1 MKCTITLQI
10 AGESIQVQV
19 DSSRLPNSLSEL
31 KEILGKERWKIL
43 VEKVDS
49 TLKNRKKI
57 DKPDLDK
64 MRKSGHI
71 IPNTTIGALMNR
83 FPNVIFPED
92 SDQYNVS
99 NIKVLFVDSYKTEK
113 GELKYGLFTNPN
125 GEQILIID
133 RYNLDSVA
141 KYLQTMKSLKGDHIL
156 KNISPMI
163 MDELKLLLQESKKY
177 ISNLTSVEDMLVN
190 FLQNRSKYRDIM
202 FSVNDKFIEKYKSE
216 SSYDLD
222 DSINAYSYLD
232 NLVGNLFN
240 ISSRKTYNDI
250 TINNISHN
258 LSWNKNFDTAS
269 IGLDKLFMF
278 LPNQLKDKI
287 QSVLGEEQFSLEKF
301 KEYFSGKI
309 NKEQLNNIFGNSEG
323 NPYEI
328 LMKYLI
334 EQEPEFA
341 MNFKEVKKDRLYMS
355 TYFQTL
361 ETQYGIGFEQLQQSN
376 DPIYH
381 NGRYIQQII
390 DKDGLST
397 YYVTK
402 HFTDPNQ
409 RAKKFNTLEE
419 AYQYIDYNLQEEI
432 VKNSLIDFHKREQ
445 DKKGNLISDD
455 DNLLKIRTKRK
466 YSKGTLITVLDY
478 DVPNI
483 SMNMFTP
490 AELMFISED
499 YRNLDDKHKYAT
511 KEDFKNFVIQNLGFE
526 EYSEGYSIILNNIN
540 TPEKIALFIME
551 LNNPNVGNGKA
562 FNKNSEAEIKKLA
575 KKIGK
580 VNKYRYYIVESS
592 DGKTTKVLKVD
603 NESKES
609 IRKEPKKPVIQLW
622 SAASEVL
629 GKKLGIDIQILT
641 EPEEGKENAKAY
653 IKDNKVYIN
662 LQKANSEDLFHEY
675 VHILMAYLKN
685 TPEYRNR
692 YRELIN
698 TIWNLGE
705 KDLKREEIEKSE
717 FYKNYSIEDKME
729 EYFVEKFGNWI
740 KNNAKEDYRNI
751 FSKSD
756 IIKKGS
762 SLFSSTTPISE
773 LYGSTIEQVFTKL
786 NSDVAQFFKRNQ
798 PLMSSEYK
806 DLFKASRQKS
816 EWIRQQIKY
825 GKLREYDCV

>member
-10 AGESIQVQV
+10 AGESIQIQV

-31 KEILGKERWKIL
+31 REALGEERWKIL
-43 VEKVDS
+43 VEKVDT

-57 DKPDLDK
+57 DKPNLEE

-83 FPNVIFPED
+83 FPNITFPED
-92 SDQYNVS
+92 SEQYNIS
-99 NIKVLFVDSYKTEK
+99 DIKVLFVDSYKTEK
-113 GELKYGLFTNPN
+113 GELKYGLFNNQN

-163 MDELKLLLQESKKY
+163 MDELKLLLQESKKH
-177 ISNLTSVEDMLVN
+177 ISNLESVEDMIVS

-202 FSVNDKFIEKYKSE
+202 FSVNDKFIKKYEDE
-216 SSYDLD
+216 SSYTLD
-222 DSINAYSYLD
+222 DSINAYAYLD

-240 ISSRKTYNDI
+240 ISHRKTYNDV

-258 LSWNKNFDTAS
+258 LSWNKDFDTAS
-269 IGLDKLFMF
+269 IGIDKLFNF
-278 LPNQLKDKI
+278 LSNQLKDKM
-287 QSVLGEEQFSLEKF
+287 QNVLGEENLSLEKF

-309 NKEQLNNIFGNSEG
+309 NKEQLNNIFGESEG
-323 NPYEI
+323 TPYEI
-328 LMKYLI
+328 LLKYLI
-334 EQEPEFA
+334 QQEPEFA
-341 MNFKEVKKDRLYMS
+341 MNFKEVKKDRIYMS

-361 ETQYGIGFEQLQQSN
+361 ESQYGIGFEQLQEQN

-381 NGRYIQQII
+381 NGRYIQQIV
-390 DKDGLST
+390 DKEGLST

-402 HFTDPNQ
+402 HFTDPKQ

-419 AYQYIDYNLQEEI
+419 AYQYIDNNDSEEI

-445 DKKGNLISDD
+445 DKAGNLISDD
-455 DNLLKIRTKRK
+455 DNLLKIKTRRK
-466 YSKGTLITVLDY
+466 YDKETLITVLDY

-483 SMNMFTP
+483 SLNMLTP
-490 AELMFISED
+490 DELMFVSEN
-499 YRNLDDKHKYAT
+499 YRNLDEKHKYAT
-511 KEDFKNFVIQNLGFE
+511 KEDFKEFVKTNLGYE
-526 EYSEGYSIILNNIN
+526 EYSRGYSIILDNIN
-540 TPEKIALFIME
+540 TPEKIALFIMGI
-551 LNNPNVGNGKA
+551 NNPNVGNGKS
-562 FNKNSEAEIKKLA
+562 FNKNSTSDIERLA
-575 KKIGK
+575 REIGK
-580 VNKYRYYIVESS
+580 VNKYRYYMVESS
-592 DGKTTKVLKVD
+592 DGKITKVLRVD

-622 SAASEVL
+622 NAASKVL

-653 IKDNKVYIN
+653 IKGDKVYIN
-662 LQKANSEDLFHEY
+662 VQKANPSDLFHEY

-685 TPEYRNR
+685 TPEYKNR
-692 YRELIN
+692 YRELLN
-698 TIWNLGE
+698 TIWKLGE
-705 KDLKREEIEKSE
+705 NDLKRKELEESE

-740 KNNAKEDYRNI
+740 KNNAKEDFRNI

-756 IIKKGS
+756 VIKKGS
-762 SLFSSTTPISE
+762 SIFSSTTPVTE
-773 LYGSTIEQVFTKL
+773 LYGSTVEQVFTKL
-786 NSDVAQFFKRNQ
+786 NSDVAQFFKENQ

-806 DLFKASRQKS
+806 NLFKVSRQKS
-816 EWIRQQIKY
+816 EWIRQQIKD

>member
-71 IPNTTIGALMNR
+71 IPNTTIGALINR
-83 FPNVIFPED
+83 FPNITFPED

-113 GELKYGLFTNPN
+113 GELKYGLFTNPD

-202 FSVNDKFIEKYKSE
+202 FSINDKFIEKYKSE
-216 SSYDLD
+216 SSYNLD

-232 NLVGNLFN
+232 DLVGNLFN
-240 ISSRKTYNDI
+240 ISSRKTYNDV

-258 LSWNKNFDTAS
+258 LSWNKNFNTAS

-309 NKEQLNNIFGNSEG
+309 NKNQLNNIFGKSEG

-328 LMKYLI
+328 LIKYLI

-381 NGRYIQQII
+381 NGKYIQQII

-419 AYQYIDYNLQEEI
+419 VYQYIDYNLQEEI

-499 YRNLDDKHKYAT
+499 YRNLDDEHKYAT

-526 EYSEGYSIILNNIN
+526 EYSEGYSVILNNVN

-562 FNKNSEAEIKKLA
+562 FNKNSETAIKSLA

-580 VNKYRYYIVESS
+580 INKFRYYIVESS
-592 DGKTTKVLKVD
+592 DGKITKVLKVD

-622 SAASEVL
+622 DAASKVL

-653 IKDNKVYIN
+653 IKNNKVYIN
-662 LQKANSEDLFHEY
+662 LQKANSGDLFHEY

-685 TPEYRNR
+685 NPNYKNR

-698 TIWNLGE
+698 TIWNLGK
-705 KDLKREEIEKSE
+705 KDLKREEIENSE

-740 KNNAKEDYRNI
+740 KNNAKKDFKNI
-751 FSKSD
+751 FSESD
-756 IIKKGS
+756 IIKEGS

-786 NSDVAQFFKRNQ
+786 NSDVAQFFKENQ
-798 PLMSSEYK
+798 SLMSSEYK
-806 DLFKASRQKS
+806 NLFKASRQKS
-816 EWIRQQIKY
+816 EWIRQQIKD